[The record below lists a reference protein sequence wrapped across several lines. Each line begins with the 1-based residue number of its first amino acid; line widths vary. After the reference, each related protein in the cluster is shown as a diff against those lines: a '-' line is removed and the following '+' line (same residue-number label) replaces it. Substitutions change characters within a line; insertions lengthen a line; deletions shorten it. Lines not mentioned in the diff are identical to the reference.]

1 MFGHAVD
8 SPKKWTNKFVLFA
21 VKSKK
26 ANKTNSFIPF
36 FGGNLLHTD
45 CFRFYLTFTLDTNI
59 LQLFFGPHR
68 TKQVVKNLYN
78 KCALFLTTV
87 AVRPPIV
94 ARTKDQETCYKK
106 YQRYKIYLS
115 RTSLQIH
122 SLEIKDT
129 GNSLATK
136 KK

>member
-1 MFGHAVD
+1 M
-8 SPKKWTNKFVLFA
+8 
-21 VKSKK
+21 
-26 ANKTNSFIPF
+26 
-36 FGGNLLHTD
+36 
-45 CFRFYLTFTLDTNI
+45 TLDPPQYYSWTSVPCTNI
-59 LQLFFGPHR
+59 KQLFFGPHR

-129 GNSLATK
+129 ENSLATK